1 MLKKITSIFSRTS
14 LVVRI
19 LGGISVIIIALTALQ
34 IFQIKLAAKSQ
45 IDTIERKALKGS
57 DVLLKEADSIAS
69 NNLLIATFI
78 ANMARVKEAIKNQD
92 REFLLE
98 TMKPII
104 ASINRRNSTKI
115 KVHFHVPPGR
125 SFLRVWKPQKFG
137 DDISSFRK
145 TVVDVLTTGK
155 PVKGIEAGR
164 VGLAIRGVAPIFG
177 QDKSRPMASVEV
189 ITNLASVADL
199 VQQRNSDGPIQLFG
213 LQKVKSTA
221 STSRLEHIGH
231 FSILSK
237 GPEGLSSKITEDF
250 LDKALREGK
259 AMKQV
264 GNYLILGVRL
274 PDYRNEP
281 TGVYVQYLNMAPVLA
296 KANKQI
302 LHNLLIAALACIT
315 AIILIYIGLR
325 LNLQDPISRIMSVLE
340 DVTAGDLRKS
350 LKPEGAPQ
358 IRRLGKMTNNIL
370 YTNGHLINLLKKQAV
385 GIKNITK
392 ELENVNTV
400 VRDGS
405 QDMDD
410 AAKRVADASSEAAA
424 TLENVAGAT
433 QELSEATNEIAQNV
447 AESARAT
454 SEAQE
459 KAEYTN
465 QVIKELGENS
475 EKIGGIIQV
484 INSIADQTNLLALN
498 ATIEAARAGEA
509 GKGFAVVA
517 NEVKELAKQ
526 TSEATEEI
534 TKMIQVIQSG
544 TSKAVSSVEEITQT
558 VAQVNDFTNTIAS
571 AAEEQT
577 ATVSEINQSVMDGA
591 EKVRS
596 LEEQAHKLAE
606 QANDF
611 SAIANTI
618 EISKAMVEAFSNQLN
633 EISSLYV
640 CDLKVLKKASHYTL
654 AKAQLMGAVLAH
666 FTWAENIRI
675 AIMADTEPK
684 VELNPANCFMGKWLD
699 QIDKEGFPPEIINRM
714 KQIHASLHQNADE
727 IIKLTQ
733 QGANRRERLAFFLEK
748 LQPQMEKLLE
758 LVNDIKASWPD
769 KTDLIRSN

>member
-19 LGGISVIIIALTALQ
+19 LAGISVIIIALTAIQ

-57 DVLLKEADSIAS
+57 DVLLKEADTIAS
-69 NNLLIATFI
+69 NNLVIATFI
-78 ANMARVKEAIKNQD
+78 SNMARVKEAIENQD

-199 VQQRNSDGPIQLFG
+199 VQKSSDGEIQLFG

-221 STSRLEHIGH
+221 STSRLEHIGN

-237 GPEGLSSKITEDF
+237 GPEGLSSQVTEGF
-250 LDKALREGK
+250 LNKALHQGK

-264 GNYLILGVRL
+264 GHYLILGVRL
-274 PDYRNEP
+274 PDYKNEP
-281 TGVYVQYLNMAPVLA
+281 TGVYVQYLNMAPVFA
-296 KANKQI
+296 KANKEI
-302 LHNLLIAALACIT
+302 LHNLIIAAVACIT
-315 AIILIYIGLR
+315 AIILIYIGLK
-325 LNLQDPISRIMSVLE
+325 LNLENPISRIMSVLE
-340 DVTAGDLRKS
+340 DVTNGDLRRG

-358 IRRLGKMTNNIL
+358 IRRLGNMTNNIL

-385 GIKNITK
+385 GINDITK
-392 ELENVNTV
+392 ELDSANTV

-611 SAIANTI
+611 SAVAGTI
-618 EISKAMVEAFSNQLN
+618 DMTKTMVEAFSNQLN

-640 CDLKVLKKASHYTL
+640 CDQKVLEEAGRYTL

-666 FTWAENIRI
+666 FAWVENIRI

-684 VELNPANCFMGKWLD
+684 VELNPENCFMGKWLD
-699 QIDKEGFPPEIINRM
+699 RISNDGFPPEMINRM
-714 KQIHASLHQNADE
+714 KQIHTTLHQNAGE

-733 QGANRRERLAFFLEK
+733 QGASRRERLAFFLER
-748 LQPQMEKLLE
+748 LQPQMEELIE

-769 KTDLIRSN
+769 KTAIN

>member
-1 MLKKITSIFSRTS
+1 MLSRIKNIFSRTS
-14 LVVRI
+14 LLVRI
-19 LGGISVIIIALTALQ
+19 LVGISFIIIALTAIQ
-34 IFQIKLAAKSQ
+34 IVQARLAAKAQ
-45 IDTIERKALKGS
+45 VRTIEKRAVDSS
-57 DVLLKEADSIAS
+57 DVLLKQADSIAS
-69 NNLLIATFI
+69 NNLVIATFI
-78 ANMARVKEAIKNQD
+78 ANMARVKEAIEKQD
-92 REFLLE
+92 RPFLLK

-125 SFLRVWKPQKFG
+125 SFLRVWKPNKFG

-145 TVVDVLTTGK
+145 TVVDVLTTGR

-177 QDKSRPMASVEV
+177 QDKSRPIASVEV
-189 ITNLASVADL
+189 ITGLPAVAKM
-199 VQQRNSDGPIQLFG
+199 VQNETDGIIQLFA

-221 STSRLEHIGH
+221 STSSLEHIGN
-231 FSILSK
+231 FSVLTK
-237 GPEGLSSKITEDF
+237 APVGVSSDVTADF
-250 LDKALREGK
+250 LEKTIQNGT
-259 AMKQV
+259 AMKKAGNFIIV
-264 GNYLILGVRL
+264 GGRL
-274 PDYRNEP
+274 PDYKHEP
-281 TGVYVQYLNMAPVLA
+281 TGVYVQYLNMAPVFA
-296 KANKQI
+296 KARKDVYE
-302 LHNLLIAALACIT
+302 NLAIAAFACLF
-315 AIILIYIGLR
+315 AIILCYIGLKV
-325 LNLQDPISRIMSVLE
+325 NLARPISRIMSVLDE
-340 DVTAGDLRKS
+340 VTNGDLHRS
-350 LKPEGAPQ
+350 LVPEGAPQ
-358 IRRLGKMTNNIL
+358 IRRLGKMANNIL

-385 GIKNITK
+385 GVKDITQ
-392 ELENVNTV
+392 ELETANSV
-400 VRDGS
+400 VREGS
-405 QDMDD
+405 KDMDQ

-465 QVIKELGENS
+465 EVIRDLGENS

-544 TSKAVSSVEEITQT
+544 TSKAVSSVEEITGT

-596 LEEQAHKLAE
+596 LEEQAHKLAK

-611 SAIANTI
+611 SAVAETI
-618 EISKAMVEAFSNQLN
+618 EMNKTIVEAFSNQLN
-633 EISSLYV
+633 EISALYT
-640 CDLKVLKKASHYTL
+640 CDTSVLKKAAPYTL

-666 FTWAENIRI
+666 SAWAEDIRL
-675 AIMADTEPK
+675 AVMEDREPK
-684 VELNPANCFMGKWLD
+684 VELNPARCNMGRWLD
-699 QIDKEGFPPEIINRM
+699 EIGRNGFSTDVISRI
-714 KQIHASLHQNADE
+714 KQIHTQLHLNAE
-727 IIKLTQ
+727 KLVKLTHE
-733 QGANRRERLAFFLEK
+733 GANRKKRLSFFLENI
-748 LQPQMEKLLE
+748 QPRTNDLLE
-758 LVNDIKASWPD
+758 LVNEIKA
-769 KTDLIRSN
+769 TMIRERASA

>member
-1 MLKKITSIFSRTS
+1 MFRKVKSLFSKTS
-14 LVVRI
+14 LIVRI
-19 LGGISVIIIALTALQ
+19 LAGISVIIIALTAIQ
-34 IFQIKLAAKSQ
+34 VFQIKLATKAQ
-45 IDTIERKALKGS
+45 VDAIERKALKSS
-57 DVLLKEADSIAS
+57 DVLLKEADAIAG
-69 NNLLIATFI
+69 NNLVIATFI
-78 ANMARVKEAIKNQD
+78 ANMARVKEAIENQD
-92 REFLLE
+92 RAYLLE

-104 ASINRRNSTKI
+104 ASINRRNNIKI
-115 KVHFHVPPGR
+115 KVHFHLPPGR
-125 SFLRVWKPQKFG
+125 SFLRVWKPKKFG
-137 DDISSFRK
+137 DDISGFRK

-177 QDKSRPMASVEV
+177 QDKSRPIASVEV

-199 VQQRNSDGPIQLFG
+199 VQKGTSGAIQLFA

-221 STSRLEHIGH
+221 STSKLDQIGN

-237 GPEGLSSKITEDF
+237 GPQGISSQVTEDF
-250 LDKALREGK
+250 LNKALHDGK

-264 GNYLILGVRL
+264 DNFLILGVRL
-274 PDYRNEP
+274 PDYKHEP
-281 TGVYVQYLNMAPVLA
+281 TGVYVQYLNMAPVFA
-296 KANKQI
+296 KANKEI
-302 LHNLLIAALACIT
+302 LQDLMVAAVACIT
-315 AIILIYIGLR
+315 AIILIYIGLK
-325 LNLQDPISRIMSVLE
+325 LNLDAPVSRILSVLE
-340 DVTAGDLRKS
+340 EVTNGDLRRN

-358 IRRLGKMTNNIL
+358 IRKLGKIANNII
-370 YTNGHLINLLKKQAV
+370 YTTGHLINTLKRQAV
-385 GIKNITK
+385 GIEGITK
-392 ELENVNTV
+392 ELESVNAV
-400 VRDGS
+400 VNEAS
-405 QDMDD
+405 KDMDE
-410 AAKRVADASSEAAA
+410 AASRVADASSEAAA

-534 TKMIQVIQSG
+534 TKMIQIIQSG
-544 TSKAVSSVEEITQT
+544 TSKAVSSVEEITHT

-577 ATVSEINQSVMDGA
+577 ATVSEINHSVMDGA
-591 EKVRS
+591 EKVRA

-611 SAIANTI
+611 SSVANTI
-618 EISKAMVEAFSNQLN
+618 EMSKSMVEAFSNQLN
-633 EISSLYV
+633 NISSLFV
-640 CDLKVLKKASHYTL
+640 CDTKVLSEAAPYTL
-654 AKAQLMGAVLAH
+654 AKAQLMGAILAH
-666 FTWAENIRI
+666 FTWVENIRI
-675 AIMADTEPK
+675 AIMEDVEPK
-684 VELNPANCFMGKWLD
+684 VELDPSNCFMGKWLEKTESD
-699 QIDKEGFPPEIINRM
+699 DMFQDIMGKM
-714 KQIHASLHQNADE
+714 KQIHSSLHHNAGE
-727 IIKLTQ
+727 IIELTR
-733 QGANRRERLAFFLEK
+733 QGATRKERLSFFLEN
-748 LQPQMEKLLE
+748 LQPKMEE
-758 LVNDIKASWPD
+758 LIQFVDDIKLSWPG
-769 KTDLIRSN
+769 RSAVN

>member
-19 LGGISVIIIALTALQ
+19 LAGISVIIIALTAIQ

-57 DVLLKEADSIAS
+57 DVLLKEADTIAS
-69 NNLLIATFI
+69 NNLVIATFI
-78 ANMARVKEAIKNQD
+78 ANMARVKEAIENQD

-199 VQQRNSDGPIQLFG
+199 VQKSSDGEIQLFG

-221 STSRLEHIGH
+221 STSRLEHIGN

-237 GPEGLSSKITEDF
+237 GPEGLSSQVTEGF
-250 LDKALREGK
+250 LNKALHQGK

-264 GNYLILGVRL
+264 GHYLILGVRL
-274 PDYRNEP
+274 PDYKNEP
-281 TGVYVQYLNMAPVLA
+281 TGVYVQYLNMAPVFA
-296 KANKQI
+296 KANKEI
-302 LHNLLIAALACIT
+302 LHNLIIAAVACIT
-315 AIILIYIGLR
+315 AIILIYIGLK
-325 LNLQDPISRIMSVLE
+325 LNLENPISRIMSVLE
-340 DVTAGDLRKS
+340 DVTNGDLRRG

-358 IRRLGKMTNNIL
+358 IRRLGNMTNNIL

-385 GIKNITK
+385 GINDITK
-392 ELENVNTV
+392 ELDSANTV

-577 ATVSEINQSVMDGA
+577 ATVSEINQSVIDGA

-611 SAIANTI
+611 SAVAGTI
-618 EISKAMVEAFSNQLN
+618 EMTKTMVEAFSNQLN

-640 CDLKVLKKASHYTL
+640 CDSKVLKEAGRYTL

-666 FTWAENIRI
+666 FAWVENIRI
-675 AIMADTEPK
+675 AIMADIEPK
-684 VELNPANCFMGKWLD
+684 VELNPENCFMGKWLD
-699 QIDKEGFPPEIINRM
+699 RISNDGFPPEMINRM
-714 KQIHASLHQNADE
+714 KQIHTTLHQNAGE

-733 QGANRRERLAFFLEK
+733 QGASRRERLAFFLER
-748 LQPQMEKLLE
+748 LQPQMEELIE

-769 KTDLIRSN
+769 KTAIN

>member
-19 LGGISVIIIALTALQ
+19 LAGISVIIIALTAIQ

-57 DVLLKEADSIAS
+57 DVLLKEADTIAS
-69 NNLLIATFI
+69 NNLVIATFI
-78 ANMARVKEAIKNQD
+78 SNMARVKEAIENQD

-199 VQQRNSDGPIQLFG
+199 VQKSSDGEIQLFG

-221 STSRLEHIGH
+221 STSRLEHIGN

-237 GPEGLSSKITEDF
+237 GPEGLSSQVTEDF
-250 LDKALREGK
+250 LNKALHNGK
-259 AMKQV
+259 AMKKV
-264 GNYLILGVRL
+264 GHYLILGVRL
-274 PDYRNEP
+274 PDYKNEP
-281 TGVYVQYLNMAPVLA
+281 TGVYVQYLNMAPVFA
-296 KANKQI
+296 KANKEI
-302 LHNLLIAALACIT
+302 LQNLIIAAVACIT
-315 AIILIYIGLR
+315 AIILIYIGLK
-325 LNLQDPISRIMSVLE
+325 LNLENPISRIMSVLE
-340 DVTAGDLRKS
+340 DVTNGDLRRG

-358 IRRLGKMTNNIL
+358 IRRLGNMTNNIL

-385 GIKNITK
+385 GIKDITK
-392 ELENVNTV
+392 ELESVNTI
-400 VRDGS
+400 VREGS

-465 QVIKELGENS
+465 HVIKELGENS

-611 SAIANTI
+611 SAVAGTI
-618 EISKAMVEAFSNQLN
+618 DMTKTMVEAFSNQLN

-640 CDLKVLKKASHYTL
+640 CDQKVLEEAGRYTL

-666 FTWAENIRI
+666 FAWVENIRI

-684 VELNPANCFMGKWLD
+684 VELNPENCFMGKWLD
-699 QIDKEGFPPEIINRM
+699 RISNDGFPPEMINRM
-714 KQIHASLHQNADE
+714 KQIHTSLHQNAGE

-733 QGANRRERLAFFLEK
+733 QGASRREKLAFFLER
-748 LQPQMEKLLE
+748 LQPQMDKLIE
-758 LVNDIKASWPD
+758 LVNDIKTSWPE
-769 KTDLIRSN
+769 KTAIN

>member
-1 MLKKITSIFSRTS
+1 MLKNITSIFSRTS

-19 LGGISVIIIALTALQ
+19 LGGISVIIIALTAIQ

-57 DVLLKEADSIAS
+57 DVLLKEADTIAS
-69 NNLLIATFI
+69 NNLVIATFI
-78 ANMARVKEAIKNQD
+78 ANMARVKEAIENQD

-104 ASINRRNSTKI
+104 ASINRRNSTRI

-199 VQQRNSDGPIQLFG
+199 VQRNSDGAIQLFG

-221 STSRLEHIGH
+221 STSKLERIGN
-231 FSILSK
+231 FSVLSK
-237 GPEGLSSKITEDF
+237 GPDGLSSQVTEGF
-250 LDKALREGK
+250 LNKALHQGK

-264 GNYLILGVRL
+264 GHYLILGVRL
-274 PDYRNEP
+274 PDYKNEP
-281 TGVYVQYLNMAPVLA
+281 TGVYVQYLNMAPVFA
-296 KANKQI
+296 KANKEI
-302 LHNLLIAALACIT
+302 LHNLIIAAVACIT
-315 AIILIYIGLR
+315 AIILIYIGLK
-325 LNLQDPISRIMSVLE
+325 LNLENPISRIMSVLE
-340 DVTAGDLRKS
+340 DVTNGDLRRG

-385 GIKNITK
+385 GIKDITR
-392 ELENVNTV
+392 ELASANTV
-400 VRDGS
+400 VREGS

-596 LEEQAHKLAE
+596 LEGQAHKLAE

-611 SAIANTI
+611 SAVAGTI
-618 EISKAMVEAFSNQLN
+618 EMTKTMVEAFSNQLN

-640 CDLKVLKKASHYTL
+640 CDQKVLEEAGRYTL

-666 FTWAENIRI
+666 FAWVENIRI
-675 AIMADTEPK
+675 AIMADIEPK
-684 VELNPANCFMGKWLD
+684 VELNPENCFMGKWLD
-699 QIDKEGFPPEIINRM
+699 RISSDGFPPEMINRM
-714 KQIHASLHQNADE
+714 KQIHTTLHQNAGE

-733 QGANRRERLAFFLEK
+733 QGASRRERLAFFLER
-748 LQPQMEKLLE
+748 LQPQMEELIE

-769 KTDLIRSN
+769 KTAIN

>member
-19 LGGISVIIIALTALQ
+19 LAGISVIIIALTALQ

-45 IDTIERKALKGS
+45 IDAIERKALKGS
-57 DVLLKEADSIAS
+57 DVLLKEADNIAS
-69 NNLLIATFI
+69 TNLVIATFI
-78 ANMARVKEAIKNQD
+78 ANMERVKEAIKNQD
-92 REFLLE
+92 RKFLLE

-125 SFLRVWKPQKFG
+125 SFLRVWKPRKFG

-177 QDKSRPMASVEV
+177 QNKSSPFASVEV

-199 VQQRNSDGPIQLFG
+199 VQKSSDGAIQLFG

-221 STSRLEHIGH
+221 STSRLEHIGN
-231 FSILSK
+231 FTVLSK
-237 GPEGLSSKITEDF
+237 GLEGLSSHITERF
-250 LDKALREGK
+250 LNKALHEGK
-259 AMKQV
+259 AMKKV
-264 GNYLILGVRL
+264 GHYLILGVRL
-274 PDYRNEP
+274 PDYKNEP
-281 TGVYVQYLNMAPVLA
+281 TGVYVQYLNMAPVLT
-296 KANKQI
+296 KANKEI
-302 LHNLLIAALACIT
+302 LQNLLIAAVACIT
-315 AIILIYIGLR
+315 AIILIYIGLK
-325 LNLQDPISRIMSVLE
+325 LNLQEPISRIMSVLE

-358 IRRLGKMTNNIL
+358 IKRLGNMTNNIL
-370 YTNGHLINLLKKQAV
+370 YTNGHLINLLKKQSV
-385 GIKNITK
+385 GVKDITK
-392 ELENVNTV
+392 ELETANIV
-400 VRDGS
+400 VKEGS
-405 QDMDD
+405 KDMDQ

-544 TSKAVSSVEEITQT
+544 TSKAVSSVEEITGT

-591 EKVRS
+591 EKVRT
-596 LEEQAHKLAE
+596 LEEQAHRLSE

-611 SAIANTI
+611 SAVAETI
-618 EISKAMVEAFSNQLN
+618 EMNKTIVEAFSNQLN
-633 EISSLYV
+633 EISALYT
-640 CDLKVLKKASHYTL
+640 CDTGVLKKAAPYTL

-666 FTWAENIRI
+666 SAWAEDIRL
-675 AIMADTEPK
+675 AVMENREPK
-684 VELNPANCFMGKWLD
+684 VELNPDRCNMGRWLD
-699 QIDKEGFPPEIINRM
+699 KIGKNGLSTDVISRI
-714 KQIHASLHQNADE
+714 KQIHAQLHLNAE
-727 IIKLTQ
+727 KLVKLTQ
-733 QGANRRERLAFFLEK
+733 EGASRKKRLSFFLENI
-748 LQPQMEKLLE
+748 QPKTNDLLE
-758 LVNDIKASWPD
+758 LVNEIKN
-769 KTDLIRSN
+769 TIIREISSN

>member
-19 LGGISVIIIALTALQ
+19 LAGISVIIIALTAIQ
-34 IFQIKLAAKSQ
+34 IFQIKLAARSQ

-57 DVLLKEADSIAS
+57 DVLLKEADTIAS
-69 NNLLIATFI
+69 NNLVIATFI
-78 ANMARVKEAIKNQD
+78 ANMARVKEAIENQD

-199 VQQRNSDGPIQLFG
+199 VQKSSDGEIQLFG

-221 STSRLEHIGH
+221 STSRLEHIGN

-237 GPEGLSSKITEDF
+237 GPEGLSSQVTEDF
-250 LDKALREGK
+250 LNKALHNGK
-259 AMKQV
+259 AMKKV
-264 GNYLILGVRL
+264 GHYLILGVRL
-274 PDYRNEP
+274 PDYKNEP
-281 TGVYVQYLNMAPVLA
+281 TGVYVQYLNMAPVFA
-296 KANKQI
+296 KANKEI
-302 LHNLLIAALACIT
+302 LQNLIIAAVACIT
-315 AIILIYIGLR
+315 AIILIYIGLK
-325 LNLQDPISRIMSVLE
+325 LNLENPISRIMSVLE
-340 DVTAGDLRKS
+340 DVTNGDLRRG

-358 IRRLGKMTNNIL
+358 IRRLGNMTNNIL

-385 GIKNITK
+385 GIKDITR
-392 ELENVNTV
+392 ELESVNTI
-400 VRDGS
+400 VREGS

-465 QVIKELGENS
+465 HVIKELGENS

-611 SAIANTI
+611 SAVAGTI
-618 EISKAMVEAFSNQLN
+618 DMTKTMVEAFSNQLN

-640 CDLKVLKKASHYTL
+640 CDQKVLKEAGRYTL

-666 FTWAENIRI
+666 FAWVENIRI
-675 AIMADTEPK
+675 AIMADTEPR
-684 VELNPANCFMGKWLD
+684 VELNPENCFMGKWLD
-699 QIDKEGFPPEIINRM
+699 RISKDGFPAEMINRM
-714 KQIHASLHQNADE
+714 KQIHTSLHQNAGE

-733 QGANRRERLAFFLEK
+733 QGASRREKLAFFLEE
-748 LQPQMEKLLE
+748 LQPQMDKLIK
-758 LVNDIKASWPD
+758 LVNDIKASWPE
-769 KTDLIRSN
+769 KTAIN